1 MSAQPDSFLGA
12 AANDADAQ
20 ETREWL
26 DALSAVIGPD
36 GSEVGRER
44 AHFLLETLID
54 HARQAGIDMPF
65 SATTA
70 YVNTIPT
77 DQEERTPGNIE
88 IEERLRTMMRW
99 NAMAMVVKA
108 NRLHPADGGDLGGHI
123 SSFASL
129 ATMFGTGFNHFWHAE
144 SPGHGGDL
152 LYFQG
157 HSSPGVYARA
167 FMEGRLSE
175 EQLLN
180 FRQEVDGKGIS
191 SYPHPKLM
199 PEFWQFPTVSMGL
212 GPLMAI
218 YQARFLK
225 YLHARG
231 IADTA
236 NRKVWVFCGDGE
248 MDEPESLGAI
258 GLAAREKLDNLIFV
272 INCNL
277 QRLDGPV
284 RGNGKIIQELE
295 GEFRGSGWN
304 VIKLLW
310 GSYWDPLLARDKDE
324 ILRKVMMDTV
334 DGDYQAMKANDG
346 AFVRKNF
353 FGKHPKLLEMVAK
366 MSDDDIWRLNRGG
379 HDPQKVYAA
388 FHKAVNTTGQPT
400 VLLIKTVK
408 GFGMGKSGEG
418 KNTAHQTKKLV
429 DEDVRIFRDRFNIP
443 IPDDKLADIPFLKPS
458 DDTPEMKYLHEHRK
472 ALGGYLP
479 QRRTRADEKL
489 TVPELSTFKAVLDP
503 TAEGREISTTQA
515 FVRFL
520 TQLLRDKELGPRAV
534 PILVDE
540 ARTFGMEGLFR
551 QVGIYNPAGQN
562 YTPVDKDQ
570 VMYYRE
576 DKAGQV
582 LQEGI
587 NEPGGMSSWI
597 AAATSYSTNNRI
609 MIPFFVYYS
618 MFGFQRVGDLAWA
631 AGDMQARGF
640 LLGGTS
646 GRTTLNGE
654 GLQHED
660 GHSHILAGTI
670 PNCISYDPS
679 FAHEVGVILHH
690 GLKRM
695 VENQENVYFYLTL
708 LNENYPM
715 PGLTAGTEEQIVKG
729 MYLLEEGA
737 KQGSKGASGAA
748 RDVARVNLLGSGT
761 ILLESVAAKKLLE
774 ADWGIAANV
783 WSCPSFNQLARDGQ
797 DADRWNLLH
806 PTDKDQ
812 RVPFVTTQLDK
823 YAGPVIAST
832 DYMKNYAEQIRAFI
846 PKGRTY
852 RVLGTDGFGR
862 SDFRSKLREHFE
874 INRHYIVVASLKALA
889 DDGAVPMA
897 KVAEAIRKYGINS
910 DKINPLYA

>member
-1 MSAQPDSFLGA
+1 MSAQDPMASAPQDQ
-12 AANDADAQ
+12 DPQ

-26 DALSAVIGPD
+26 DALSAVID
-36 GSEVGRER
+36 SEGRDR
-44 AHFLLETLID
+44 AHQLLENVLD

-65 SATTA
+65 SANTA
-70 YVNTIPT
+70 YVNTIPVE
-77 DQEERTPGNIE
+77 DQVRSPGNLE
-88 IEERLRTMMRW
+88 IEGRLRAYMRW

-108 NRLHPADGGDLGGHI
+108 NRHNPEDGGDLGGHI
-123 SSFASL
+123 GSFASL
-129 ATMFGTGFNHFWHAE
+129 AHMFAAGFNHFWHAE
-144 SPGHGGDL
+144 SEGHGGDCI
-152 LYFQG
+152 YFQG
-157 HSSPGVYARA
+157 HVSPGVYARA
-167 FMEGRLSE
+167 YLEGRLTE

-180 FRQEVDGKGIS
+180 FRQEVDGKGLS

-231 IADTA
+231 IADTS

-272 INCNL
+272 VNCNL

-284 RGNGKIIQELE
+284 RGNGKIVQELE

-310 GSYWDPLLARDKDE
+310 GSEWDALLAKDKDG
-324 ILRKVMMDTV
+324 IMRKIMMDIP

-346 AFVRKNF
+346 AYVRKHF
-353 FGKHPKLLEMVAK
+353 FERDPRVAALVANMTDEQIFALK
-366 MSDDDIWRLNRGG
+366 RGG

-388 FHKAVNTTGQPT
+388 YHRAVNHKGQPS

-408 GFGMGKSGEG
+408 GYGMGKAGEG
-418 KNTAHQTKKLV
+418 KNTVHQTKKLT
-429 DEDVRIFRDRFNIP
+429 DDDIRYMRDRFNLP
-443 IPDDKLADIPFLKPS
+443 IPDSELPKIPFYKPS
-458 DDTPEMKYLHEHRK
+458 EDSPEMRYLHERRK

-479 QRRTRADEKL
+479 HRRVKADEQFTIPPL
-489 TVPELSTFKAVLDP
+489 DTFKAVLEP
-503 TAEGREISTTQA
+503 TVEGREISTTQA
-515 FVRFL
+515 YVRFL
-520 TQLLRDKELGPRAV
+520 TQLLRDQALGPRVV

-551 QVGIYNPAGQN
+551 QIGIYNPAGQQ

-576 DKAGQV
+576 DKAGQI

-587 NEPGGMSSWI
+587 NEAGGMSSWI
-597 AAATSYSTNNRI
+597 AAATSYSTSNRI
-609 MIPFFVYYS
+609 MIPFYVYYS

-670 PNCISYDPS
+670 PNCVSYDPT

-708 LNENYPM
+708 LNENYAM
-715 PGLTAGTEEQIVKG
+715 PGLKQGTEEQILKG
-729 MYLLEEGA
+729 MYLLQEGEA
-737 KQGSKGASGAA
+737 GKTC
-748 RDVARVNLLGSGT
+748 VNLLGSGT
-761 ILLESVAAKKLLE
+761 ILRESIAAKVLLES
-774 ADWGIAANV
+774 DWGLSANV
-783 WSCPSFNQLARDGQ
+783 WSCPSFNELTRDGQ
-797 DADRWNLLH
+797 NADRFNLLH
-806 PTDKDQ
+806 PLETPKL
-812 RVPFVTTQLDK
+812 PFVTEQLQPFD
-823 YAGPVIAST
+823 GPVVAST
-832 DYMKNYAEQIRAFI
+832 DYMKAYAEQIRPFI
-846 PKGRTY
+846 PKGRSY
-852 RVLGTDGFGR
+852 KVLGTDGFGR

-874 INRHYIVVASLKALA
+874 INRHYIVVAALKALA
-889 DDGAVPMA
+889 DDGKLPLA
-897 KVAEAIRKYGINS
+897 KVAEAIQKYGIKA
-910 DKINPLYA
+910 DKVNPLYA

>member
-1 MSAQPDSFLGA
+1 MSAQPQEFLGA
-12 AANDADAQ
+12 AANDQDPQ

-26 DALSAVIGPD
+26 DALSAV
-36 GSEVGRER
+36 VGEEGGER

-54 HARQAGIDMPF
+54 HARQAGIDVPF

-70 YVNTIPT
+70 YVNTIRP
-77 DQEERTPGNIE
+77 DQEERFPGNIE
-88 IEERLRTMMRW
+88 IEERLRAYMRW
-99 NAMAMVVKA
+99 NAMAMVVRA
-108 NRLHPADGGDLGGHI
+108 NRHNPEDGGDLGGHI

-129 ATMFGTGFNHFWHAE
+129 ATMLGCGFNHFWHADD
-144 SPGHGGDL
+144 GVHGGDL
-152 LYFQG
+152 LYIQG
-157 HSSPGVYARA
+157 HSAPGIYARA
-167 FMEGRLSE
+167 FMEGRITE
-175 EQLLN
+175 EQLVN
-180 FRQEVDGKGIS
+180 FRQEVDGKGLS

-231 IADTA
+231 IADTSK
-236 NRKVWVFCGDGE
+236 RKVWVFLGDGE

-272 INCNL
+272 VNCNL

-295 GEFRGSGWN
+295 GEFRGAGWN
-304 VIKLLW
+304 VIKLIW
-310 GSYWDPLLARDKDE
+310 GGYWDPLLARDKDE
-324 ILRKVMMDTV
+324 LLRKVMMETV
-334 DGDYQAMKANDG
+334 DGDYQAYKANDG
-346 AFVRKNF
+346 AFVRKHF
-353 FGKHPKLLEMVAK
+353 FGKHPKLLEMVSK
-366 MSDDDIWRLNRGG
+366 MSDEDIWRLQRGG

-388 FHKAVNTTGQPT
+388 YHKAVNTVGQPS
-400 VLLIKTVK
+400 VLLVKTIK
-408 GFGMGKSGEG
+408 GFGMGKIGEG
-418 KNTAHQTKKLV
+418 KNTAHQTKKLQ
-429 DEDVRIFRDRFNIP
+429 DDDIRAMRDRFNIP
-443 IPDDKLADIPFLKPS
+443 VSDEDLPKLPFYQP
-458 DDTPEMKYLHEHRK
+458 PEGSQELKYLHERRQ

-479 QRRTRADEKL
+479 KRRPKSDESLK
-489 TVPELSTFKAVLDP
+489 VPDLATFQAVLDP

-515 FVRFL
+515 YVRFL
-520 TQLLRDKELGPRAV
+520 TTLLRDKELGPRVV

-551 QVGIYNPAGQN
+551 QIGIYNPAGQQ

-576 DKAGQV
+576 DKAGQI

-587 NEPGGMSSWI
+587 NEAGGMASWI
-597 AAATSYSTNNRI
+597 AAATSYSTNNRV
-609 MIPFFVYYS
+609 MIPFYVYYS
-618 MFGFQRVGDLAWA
+618 MFGFQRIGDLAWA

-670 PNCISYDPS
+670 PNCVSYDPT
-679 FAHEVGVILHH
+679 FAHEVAVIMQR

-695 VENQENVYFYLTL
+695 VEDQENVYYYITL

-715 PGLTAGTEEQIVKG
+715 PGLKAGTEEQILKG
-729 MYLLEEGA
+729 MYLLEEA
-737 KQGSKGASGAA
+737 DASKPVS
-748 RDVARVNLLGSGT
+748 VNLLGSGT
-761 ILLESVAAKKLLE
+761 ILRESQVAKMLLE
-774 ADWGIAANV
+774 EEWGVGANV
-783 WSCPSFNQLARDGQ
+783 WSCPSFNELARDGQ
-797 DADRWNLLH
+797 NAERWNLLH
-806 PTDKDQ
+806 PTELAC
-812 RVPFVTTQLDK
+812 VPFVTQQLGRTQ
-823 YAGPVIAST
+823 GPVIAST

-846 PKGRTY
+846 PKGRSY
-852 RVLGTDGFGR
+852 KVLGTDGFGR
-862 SDFRSKLREHFE
+862 SDFRSKLRQHFE
-874 INRHYIVVASLKALA
+874 VNRHYIVVAALKALA
-889 DDGAVPMA
+889 DDGAIPMER
-897 KVAEAIRKYGINS
+897 VAEAIAKYGIDAN
-910 DKINPLYA
+910 KINPLYA

>member
-1 MSAQPDSFLGA
+1 MTA
-12 AANDADAQ
+12 AANNLATTFTQALSADSDSA

-26 DALSAVIGPD
+26 DALSSVIAQEGP
-36 GSEVGRER
+36 ER
-44 AHFLLETLID
+44 AHFLLEQLLE
-54 HARQAGIDMPF
+54 HARQSSIDMPF
-65 SATTA
+65 SATTG
-70 YVNTIPT
+70 YVNTIEPA
-77 DQEERTPGNIE
+77 QEVHTPGNLE
-88 IEERLRTMMRW
+88 IEARLRAYMRW

-108 NRLHPADGGDLGGHI
+108 NRHYPADGGDLGGHI
-123 SSFASL
+123 GSFASL
-129 ATMFGTGFNHFWHAE
+129 ASLFGAGFNHFWHAE
-144 SPGHGGDL
+144 SENHGGDC
-152 LYFQG
+152 LYIQG
-157 HSSPGVYARA
+157 HVSPGVYARA
-167 FMEGRLSE
+167 YLEGRLTE

-180 FRQEVDGKGIS
+180 FRQEVDGKGLS

-231 IADTA
+231 IANTE

-248 MDEPESLGAI
+248 MDEVESLGAI
-258 GLAAREKLDNLIFV
+258 GLAARERLDNLIFV

-284 RGNGKIIQELE
+284 RGNGKIVQELE
-295 GEFRGSGWN
+295 GEFRGAGWN

-310 GSYWDPLLARDKDE
+310 GSGWDPLLARDKDGA
-324 ILRKVMMDTV
+324 LRKLMMDTL

-346 AFVRKNF
+346 AYVRKHF
-353 FGKHPKLLEMVAK
+353 FGRDPRTLEMVAH
-366 MSDDDIWRLNRGG
+366 MSDEEIFDLRRGG
-379 HDPQKVYAA
+379 HDSKKVYAA
-388 FHKAVNTTGQPT
+388 YHKAVNHTGQPS

-408 GFGMGKSGEG
+408 GFGMGKAGEG
-418 KNTAHQTKKLV
+418 KNNVHQTKKLT
-429 DEDVRIFRDRFNIP
+429 DEDIKAFRDRFNIP
-443 IPDDKLADIPFLKPS
+443 IPDSELSQLPFYKPA
-458 DDTPEMKYLHEHRK
+458 DDTPEMQYLHERRK

-479 QRRTRADEKL
+479 HRRTKADEQF
-489 TVPELSTFKAVLDP
+489 TVPALETFKSVIEP

-515 FVRFL
+515 YVRFL
-520 TQLLRDKELGPRAV
+520 TTLLRDQALGPRVV

-551 QVGIYNPAGQN
+551 QIGIYNPDGQQ

-576 DKAGQV
+576 DKAGQI

-587 NEPGGMSSWI
+587 NEAGGMSSWI

-609 MIPFFVYYS
+609 MIPFYVYYS
-618 MFGFQRVGDLAWA
+618 MFGFQRIGDLAWA

-660 GHSHILAGTI
+660 GHSHIMAGTI
-670 PNCISYDPS
+670 PNCVSYDPT

-690 GLKRM
+690 GMKRM
-695 VENQENVYFYLTL
+695 VEKQDNVYFYLTL

-715 PGLTAGTEEQIVKG
+715 PGLTAGTEEQIIKG
-729 MYLLEEGA
+729 MYLCKPSA
-737 KQGSKGASGAA
+737 INSTNSNNTVQ
-748 RDVARVNLLGSGT
+748 LLGSGT
-761 ILLESVAAKKLLE
+761 ILRESFAAQELLE
-774 ADWGIAANV
+774 KDWGIAANV
-783 WSCPSFNQLARDGQ
+783 WSCPSFNELTRDGQ
-797 DADRWNLLH
+797 DTERHNLLH
-806 PTDKDQ
+806 PSDAP
-812 RVPFVTTQLDK
+812 RVSFVGQQLSAH
-823 YAGPVIAST
+823 AGPVIAST
-832 DYMKNYAEQIRAFI
+832 DYMKAYAEQIRPFI
-846 PKGRTY
+846 PNYKDGKHRAY
-852 RVLGTDGFGR
+852 KVLGTDGFGR

-874 INRHYIVVASLKALA
+874 VNRHYVVVAALKALSEE
-889 DDGAVPMA
+889 GSVPVA
-897 KVAEAIRKYGINS
+897 KVAEAIKKYGIKTK
-910 DKINPLYA
+910 KINPLYA

>member
-1 MSAQPDSFLGA
+1 MSALPEARPST
-12 AANDADAQ
+12 AANDEDVQ

-26 DALSAVIGPD
+26 DALSAVIQ
-36 GSEVGRER
+36 SEGDER
-44 AHFLLETLID
+44 AHFLLERLLD
-54 HARQAGIDMPF
+54 HARQAGIDLPF
-65 SATTA
+65 SAHTA
-70 YVNTIPT
+70 YVNTIPP
-77 DQEERTPGNIE
+77 DQEERCPGNLE
-88 IEERLRTMMRW
+88 IEERLRAYMRW

-108 NRLHPADGGDLGGHI
+108 NRLDPADGGDLGGHI

-129 ATMFGTGFNHFWHAE
+129 ATMLGAGFNHFWRAE
-144 SPGHGGDL
+144 TPERGGDL
-152 LYFQG
+152 LYIQG
-157 HSSPGVYARA
+157 HSAPGIYARA
-167 FMEGRLSE
+167 YMEGRINE
-175 EQLLN
+175 AQLAN
-180 FRQEVDGKGIS
+180 FRQEVDGKGLS

-212 GPLMAI
+212 GPIMAI

-231 IADTA
+231 LADTEQ
-236 NRKVWVFCGDGE
+236 RKVWVFCGDGE

-284 RGNGKIIQELE
+284 RGNGKIVQELE
-295 GEFRGSGWN
+295 SEFRGSGWN

-310 GSYWDPLLARDKDE
+310 GSYWDPLLARDRDGA
-324 ILRKVMMDTV
+324 LRKIMMDTV
-334 DGDYQAMKANDG
+334 DGDYQAFRANDG
-346 AFVRKNF
+346 AFIRKNF
-353 FGKHPKLLEMVAK
+353 FGRHPKALELVAK
-366 MSDDDIWRLNRGG
+366 MSDEDIWRLQRGG

-388 FHKAVNTTGQPT
+388 YHRAVNTQGQPT

-408 GFGMGKSGEG
+408 GFGMGKIGEG
-418 KNTAHQTKKLV
+418 KNTAHQTKKLQR
-429 DEDVRIFRDRFNIP
+429 EDIRAFRDRFNIP
-443 IPDDKLADIPFLKPS
+443 ISDDKLDELPFYRPA
-458 DDTPEMKYLHEHRK
+458 DDTPEMKYLQERRK

-479 QRRTRADEKL
+479 WRRPKADEQLK
-489 TVPELSTFKAVLDP
+489 VPGLDTFKAVLEP

-520 TQLLRDKELGPRAV
+520 TQLLRDKTAGPRVV

-551 QVGIYNPAGQN
+551 QIGIYNPAGQN

-576 DKAGQV
+576 DKAGQI

-587 NEPGGMSSWI
+587 NEAGGMSSWI

-609 MIPFFVYYS
+609 MIPFYIYYS
-618 MFGFQRVGDLAWA
+618 MFGFQRIGDLAWA

-670 PNCISYDPS
+670 PNCISYDPT
-679 FAHEVGVILHH
+679 FAHEVGVIMQH
-690 GLKRM
+690 GLQRM
-695 VENQENVYFYLTL
+695 VERQDNVFYYITL
-708 LNENYPM
+708 LNENYAQ
-715 PGLTAGTEEQIVKG
+715 PGLEPGSEEQIIKG
-729 MYLLEEGA
+729 LYLL
-737 KQGSKGASGAA
+737 QKGA
-748 RDVARVNLLGSGT
+748 DKKLHVNLLGSGT
-761 ILLESVAAKKLLE
+761 ILRESIAAKGLLE
-774 ADWGIAANV
+774 GEWGVGASV
-783 WSCPSFNQLARDGQ
+783 WSAPSFNELARDGQ
-797 DADRWNLLH
+797 DVERWNLLH
-806 PTDKDQ
+806 PTEKP
-812 RVPFVTTQLDK
+812 RVPFVAQQLDK
-823 YAGPVIAST
+823 QPGPVIAAT
-832 DYMKNYAEQIRAFI
+832 DYMRNYAEQIRAFV
-846 PKGRTY
+846 PKGRSY
-852 RVLGTDGFGR
+852 KVLGTDGFGR

-874 INRHYIVVASLKALA
+874 VNRHYVVVAALKALA
-889 DDGAVPMA
+889 DDGALPAA
-897 KVAEAIRKYGINS
+897 KVAEAIKKYGIDA

>member
-1 MSAQPDSFLGA
+1 MSAIPQSFPGA
-12 AANDADAQ
+12 AANDGDAQ
-20 ETREWL
+20 ETREWT
-26 DALSAVIGPD
+26 DALSAVIAA
-36 GSEVGRER
+36 EGRER
-44 AHFLLETLID
+44 GHFLIEQLLD
-54 HARQAGIDMPF
+54 HARQQGLDVPF

-70 YVNTIPT
+70 YVNTIAPE
-77 DQEERTPGNIE
+77 DEERFPGNVD
-88 IEERLRTMMRW
+88 IEERLRAYMRW
-99 NAMAMVVKA
+99 NALAMVVKA

-129 ATMFGTGFNHFWHAE
+129 ATMLGCGFNHFWHAADE
-144 SPGHGGDL
+144 NHGGDL
-152 LYFQG
+152 LYIQG
-157 HSSPGVYARA
+157 HSSPGIYARA
-167 FMEGRLSE
+167 FLEGRITE

-180 FRQEVDGKGIS
+180 FRQEVDGKGLS

-231 IADTA
+231 IADTSK
-236 NRKVWVFCGDGE
+236 RKVWVFCGDGE

-272 INCNL
+272 VNCNL

-284 RGNGKIIQELE
+284 RGNGKIVQELE

-310 GSYWDPLLARDKDE
+310 GGYWDPLLARDKDGVLKK
-324 ILRKVMMDTV
+324 IMMETV
-334 DGDYQAMKANDG
+334 DGDYQACKANDG

-353 FGKHPKLLEMVAK
+353 FGRDPAALELVAK
-366 MSDDDIWRLNRGG
+366 MSDDDVWRLNRGG

-388 FHKAVNTTGQPT
+388 YHRAVNTVGQPT

-418 KNTAHQTKKLV
+418 KNTAHQTKKLT
-429 DEDVRIFRDRFNIP
+429 DDDIKTFRDRFAIP
-443 IPDDKLADIPFLKPS
+443 IPDEQLADVPFYRPQEH
-458 DDTPEMKYLHEHRK
+458 TPEMQYLHERRK

-479 QRRTRADEKL
+479 QRRPKADEHL
-489 TVPELSTFKAVLDP
+489 DVPELSAFQAVLDP

-515 FVRFL
+515 YVRFL
-520 TQLLRDKELGPRAV
+520 TTLLRDKQLGPRVV

-551 QVGIYNPAGQN
+551 QIGIYNPMGQN

-576 DKAGQV
+576 AKDGQI

-597 AAATSYSTNNRI
+597 AAATSYSTNNRV
-609 MIPFFVYYS
+609 MIPFYVYYS
-618 MFGFQRVGDLAWA
+618 MFGFQRIGDLAWA

-660 GHSHILAGTI
+660 GHSHVLAGTI
-670 PNCISYDPS
+670 PNCVSYDPT
-679 FAHEVGVILHH
+679 FAHEIGVIMQH

-695 VENQENVYFYLTL
+695 VERQENVYFYITL

-715 PGLTAGTEEQIVKG
+715 PGLTAGTEDQIIKG
-729 MYLLEEGA
+729 MYLLQPAA
-737 KQGSKGASGAA
+737 KAKLQ
-748 RDVARVNLLGSGT
+748 VNLLGSGT
-761 ILLESVAAKKLLE
+761 ILRESMAAKELLE
-774 ADWGIAANV
+774 KEWGVGANV
-783 WSCPSFNQLARDGQ
+783 WSCPSFNELARDGQ
-797 DADRWNLLH
+797 DVERWNLLH
-806 PTDKDQ
+806 PTVAP
-812 RVPFVTTQLDK
+812 RASFVEQQLTPHD
-823 YAGPVIAST
+823 GPVVAST
-832 DYMKNYAEQIRAFI
+832 DYIKSFAEQIRAFI
-846 PKGRTY
+846 PRGRAY
-852 RVLGTDGFGR
+852 KVLGTDGYGR

-874 INRHYIVVASLKALA
+874 VNRHYIVVAALKALA
-889 DDGAVPMA
+889 DEGRLPLA
-897 KVAEAIRKYGINS
+897 KVAEAIAKYAI
-910 DKINPLYA
+910 DTEKINPLNA

>member
-1 MSAQPDSFLGA
+1 MAALPEPFHGA
-12 AANDADAQ
+12 SANDTDSQ

-26 DALSAVIGPD
+26 DALSAVIG
-36 GSEVGRER
+36 SEGGDR
-44 AHFLLETLID
+44 AHFLLEQLID
-54 HARQAGIDMPF
+54 HARQAGIDVPF
-65 SATTA
+65 SANTA
-70 YVNTIPT
+70 YVNTIPA
-77 DQEERTPGNIE
+77 DQEERTPGNVE
-88 IEERLRTMMRW
+88 IEERLRAYMRW

-108 NRLHPADGGDLGGHI
+108 NRLHPEDGGDLGGHI

-144 SPGHGGDL
+144 SEGHGGDL
-152 LYFQG
+152 LYIQG
-157 HSSPGVYARA
+157 HSAPGVYARA
-167 FMEGRLSE
+167 FMEGRLTE
-175 EQLLN
+175 DQLLH

-258 GLAAREKLDNLIFV
+258 GLAAREKLDNLVFV

-304 VIKLLW
+304 VIKLIW
-310 GSYWDPLLARDKDE
+310 GGYWDPLLARDRDG
-324 ILRKVMMDTV
+324 ILRKVMMDVV

-353 FGKHPKLLEMVAK
+353 FGRHPKLLEMVAK

-388 FHKAVNTTGQPT
+388 FHRAQNHVGQPT

-429 DEDVRIFRDRFNIP
+429 DEDVKTFRDRWNIP
-443 IPDDKLADIPFLKPS
+443 VSDAQIEAGIPFYKPA
-458 DDTPEMKYLHEHRK
+458 DDTPEMKYLHERRK
-472 ALGGYLP
+472 AMGGHLP
-479 QRRTRADEKL
+479 KRRPRADEQLK
-489 TVPELSTFKAVLDP
+489 VPELDTFKAVLEP

-515 FVRFL
+515 YVRFL
-520 TQLLRDKELGPRAV
+520 TQLLRDKDVGPRAV

-551 QVGIYNPAGQN
+551 QIGIYNPAGQN

-576 DKAGQV
+576 DKAGQI

-587 NEPGGMSSWI
+587 NEAGGMSSWI

-609 MIPFFVYYS
+609 MIPFYVYYS
-618 MFGFQRVGDLAWA
+618 MFGFQRIGDLAWA

-670 PNCISYDPS
+670 PNCVTYDPT

-695 VENQENVYFYLTL
+695 VEKQDNVFYYITL
-708 LNENYPM
+708 LNENYAM
-715 PGLTAGTEEQIVKG
+715 PGLKPGTEEQIIKG

-737 KQGSKGASGAA
+737 KKGP
-748 RDVARVNLLGSGT
+748 VVNLLGSGT
-761 ILLESVAAKKLLE
+761 ILRESIAAKALLE
-774 ADWGIAANV
+774 KDWGVSANL
-783 WSCPSFNQLARDGQ
+783 WSCPSFNELARDGQ
-797 DADRWNLLH
+797 DAERWNLLH
-806 PTDKDQ
+806 PTATP
-812 RVPFVTTQLDK
+812 RVPFVTQQLAP
-823 YAGPVIAST
+823 YAGPVVAST
-832 DYMKNYAEQIRAFI
+832 DYMKAYADQIRAFL

-852 RVLGTDGFGR
+852 KVLGTDGFGR
-862 SDFRSKLREHFE
+862 SDFRTRLREHFE
-874 INRHYIVVASLKALA
+874 VNRHYIAVAALRALA
-889 DDGAVPMA
+889 DEGAVPVA
-897 KVAEAIRKYGINS
+897 KVAEAIAKYKLNV
-910 DKINPLYA
+910 DKVNPLYA